1 MPPEK
6 PDAESVQAEVE
17 KPLVDPKITRSL
29 GADYEALR
37 NDLQQANEFAS
48 ELQSELAANKN
59 DAAHSRQLFEKTSV
73 DLERLQESILAL
85 RRERHELANEVMKA
99 RSAEAKLGVAITE
112 RDESRAAVAELQQTI
127 EKRDAQVAD
136 LSMQIV
142 LLKNAFRQTH
152 DRRVAEIAAKNNE
165 SIFIERFQS

>member
-1 MPPEK
+1 M
-6 PDAESVQAEVE
+6 
-17 KPLVDPKITRSL
+17 
-29 GADYEALR
+29 
-37 NDLQQANEFAS
+37 
-48 ELQSELAANKN
+48 
-59 DAAHSRQLFEKTSV
+59 
-73 DLERLQESILAL
+73 QESILAL
-85 RRERHELANEVMKA
+85 RKERHELANEVMKA
-99 RSAEAKLGVAITE
+99 RSAEAKLSVVIVE